1 MSQRRPPRLT
11 KINKFEQIW
20 IDLLWEGGLDGFS
33 TNEAREYL
41 SNQINHYG
49 RKYRRIPAKARLDS
63 ILRKSTYFHRQMMGP
78 WTRAELNEVEE
89 E

>member
-1 MSQRRPPRLT
+1 MSNKRPPRLT

-33 TNEAREYL
+33 TYEAREYL
-41 SNQINHYG
+41 LLQRNQYG
-49 RKYRRIPAKARLDS
+49 RKYKHVPIKPRLHS
-63 ILRKSTYFHRQMMGP
+63 ILRKSTHFHSEMMGP
-78 WTRAELNEVEE
+78 WLRTHPKEE